1 MDQMNMMI
9 KELKNRDYTHFDV
22 FYEQT
27 KRQVFFSI
35 IHIVKDQS
43 LAEDLLQETYMKF
56 LEKIELFDEHRNP
69 HAYLATIGRNLA
81 INMYNARKKEIINDD
96 VILAIPALEDIQE
109 EPDDDIFKLLDEL
122 SRDEKDIV
130 TMHVINDL
138 KFREIADIMNK
149 PLGTVLWIYNKAMKK
164 LKEKVGES
172 HDT

>member
-56 LEKIELFDEHRNP
+56 LEKIDLFDEKRNP

-96 VILAIPALEDIQE
+96 VILRYQL
-109 EPDDDIFKLLDEL
+109 
-122 SRDEKDIV
+122 
-130 TMHVINDL
+130 
-138 KFREIADIMNK
+138 
-149 PLGTVLWIYNKAMKK
+149 
-164 LKEKVGES
+164 
-172 HDT
+172 